1 MLTNEEIIMCQMMDR
16 LLEAKNEEEK
26 KIIKEK
32 IKLIQKITKIQSQIY
47 LLYYKERNHTII
59 YMILHHSIGAI
70 NHIYT

>member
-1 MLTNEEIIMCQMMDR
+1 MMDK

-47 LLYYKERNHTII
+47 LLYY
-59 YMILHHSIGAI
+59 MIRRKVK
-70 NHIYT
+70 

>member
-16 LLEAKNEEEK
+16 LLGASNEEEK

-47 LLYYKERNHTII
+47 LLYYVIRRKVK
-59 YMILHHSIGAI
+59 
-70 NHIYT
+70 

>member
-47 LLYYKERNHTII
+47 LLYY
-59 YMILHHSIGAI
+59 MIRRKVR
-70 NHIYT
+70 